1 VQTGLNTIQVQ
12 DAAPIDPP
20 EPNLTPEEMI
30 RRAIAFRPRLRDMQE
45 ECENQG
51 RLPEEMR
58 KELDAAGFFRI
69 VQPRRFGG
77 YEFDIPTFYRVMME
91 IARGCTETGWVMSLV
106 GGHAMMVAKLPEQA
120 QIEAYGPTGEM
131 RCPGSFA
138 PPGTAERVDGGYIVN
153 GAWRNGSGCDISTHF
168 MPLVMLN
175 EGGQQMPLQILLDR
189 DQYEIFDDWNV
200 MGMRGTGSKQVIAK
214 NLFIPAHR
222 AIAVAGMIR
231 GAEPLVGD
239 QGIFENPMYKTL
251 VGPFLIGELAAVAIG
266 AAWAA
271 LDQYDHL
278 YRTKKSTYPPYQE
291 KFHDPLALCQ
301 FGTALRLITTA
312 QSALIQSGE
321 DYMRYAKEEAEE
333 GAPFN
338 EHRELGLRLVAIQ
351 CVQIA
356 WEAFDLIFQTA
367 GTSSS
372 ARVDHPLSRLMRNFA
387 VLRTHA
393 VLQLDNS
400 AAAAARVHFGLGR

>member
-1 VQTGLNTIQVQ
+1 MHTGLNTIHKPGASSIV
-12 DAAPIDPP
+12 PV
-20 EPNLTPEEMI
+20 EPDLTSAELI
-30 RRAIAFRPRLRDMQE
+30 RRAIAFRPRLREMQG
-45 ECENQG
+45 ECEKQG
-51 RLPEEMR
+51 RLPEEVR

-77 YEFDIPTFYRVMME
+77 YEFDIPTFYRVMIE
-91 IARGCTETGWVMSLV
+91 IARGCAETGWVMSLV
-106 GGHAMMVAKLPEQA
+106 GGHSMMVAKLPEQA
-120 QIEAYGPTGEM
+120 QIEAYGATGEM

-168 MPLVMLN
+168 MPLVMLDG
-175 EGGQQMPLQILLDR
+175 EGGQTPLQILLDR

-200 MGMRGTGSKQVIAK
+200 MGMRGTGSKQVIAR
-214 NLFIPAHR
+214 NLFIPEHR
-222 AIAVAGMIR
+222 AIAVAGMVR
-231 GAEPLVGD
+231 GAEPLVAD
-239 QGIFENPMYKTL
+239 QGIFDNPMYRTL
-251 VGPFLIGELAAVAIG
+251 VGPFLVGELAAVAVG

-271 LDQYDHL
+271 LDHYDHL
-278 YRTKKSTYPPYQE
+278 FRTKKSTYPPYQE
-291 KFHDPLALCQ
+291 KYHDPLALCQ
-301 FGTALRLITTA
+301 FGTALRLITMA

-321 DYMRYAKEEAEE
+321 DYMRYAREEAEE
-333 GAPFN
+333 GIAFD
-338 EHRELGLRLVAIQ
+338 EHKELGLRLVAIQ
-351 CVQIA
+351 CVQTA

-393 VLQLDNS
+393 VLQLDSS
-400 AAAAARVHFGLGR
+400 AVAAARIHFGLGR